1 MHTPFSTLFLVIG
14 LVFSPIGGLMVFLI
28 TYEEFRHHYANWRQ
42 PFRLALQDGVVA
54 FIVLIVVSIVIG
66 IAVGRIFQ

>member
-1 MHTPFSTLFLVIG
+1 
-14 LVFSPIGGLMVFLI
+14 MVFLI
-28 TYEEFRHHYANWRQ
+28 TYDEFRHHYANWRQ

-54 FIVLIVVSIVIG
+54 FIVLFVVSIVIG